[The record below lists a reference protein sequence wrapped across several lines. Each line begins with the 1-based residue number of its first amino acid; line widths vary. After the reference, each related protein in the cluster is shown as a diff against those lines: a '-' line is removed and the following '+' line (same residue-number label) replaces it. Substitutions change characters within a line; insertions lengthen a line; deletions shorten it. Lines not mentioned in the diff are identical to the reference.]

1 MTQTNHD
8 VVRSAIRELI
18 DSKTI
23 SGAALAR
30 ETGTST
36 ATVSQFLN
44 GKYKGDNDTVAASL
58 NTWLES
64 HNAAK
69 TTLPVAPDFVE
80 TPTSQKILATLT
92 WAQLAGT
99 IVLVYGNPGVGKTKA
114 IRQYAAGGN
123 NVWHITASKSRSNE
137 LETLYELALKM
148 GISDAPYRR
157 GGLSRLLRQRLP
169 DTRGLIVVDEADWL
183 SLDAVEELRIL
194 QEECGVGLALVGNHK
209 VYDRLTGG
217 QRSVDFARLFSR
229 VSKKY
234 VINTVSAGD
243 VDSFCDA
250 WQVTGADERKLL
262 KAIARRPGALR
273 SLSHI
278 LPLAGIYAQGKGETI
293 GTAHIQSAMLELGH
307 SGIGEE

>member
-1 MTQTNHD
+1 MAQFTHND
-8 VVRSAIRELI
+8 VRNSIRVLI
-18 DSKTI
+18 DNKVIT
-23 SGAALAR
+23 GAALAR
-30 ETGTST
+30 EIGTST

-44 GKYKGDNDTVAASL
+44 EKYKGDNDAVAASL
-58 NTWLES
+58 ATWLEN
-64 HNAAK
+64 HNTAS

-80 TPTSQKILATLT
+80 TPTAKKILATLT

-114 IRQYAAGGN
+114 IKHYAASGN

-148 GISDAPYRR
+148 GIADAPYRR
-157 GGLSRLLRQRLP
+157 GALSRLLRQRLP

-194 QEECGVGLALVGNHK
+194 QEECGIGLALVGNHK

-234 VINTVSAGD
+234 VINTVSAAD

-250 WQVTGADERKLL
+250 WQVGGQEERKLL
-262 KAIARRPGALR
+262 KMIARRPGALR

-293 GTAHIQSAMLELGH
+293 GTSHIQSAMLELGH
-307 SGIGEE
+307 SNLSEE

>member
-1 MTQTNHD
+1 MTQINHD

-157 GGLSRLLRQRLP
+157 GALSRLLRQRL
-169 DTRGLIVVDEADWL
+169 DTFSVR
-183 SLDAVEELRIL
+183 AVSEPH
-194 QEECGVGLALVGNHK
+194 C
-209 VYDRLTGG
+209 GG
-217 QRSVDFARLFSR
+217 QR
-229 VSKKY
+229 
-234 VINTVSAGD
+234 
-243 VDSFCDA
+243 
-250 WQVTGADERKLL
+250 
-262 KAIARRPGALR
+262 
-273 SLSHI
+273 
-278 LPLAGIYAQGKGETI
+278 
-293 GTAHIQSAMLELGH
+293 
-307 SGIGEE
+307 

>member
-1 MTQTNHD
+1 
-8 VVRSAIRELI
+8 
-18 DSKTI
+18 
-23 SGAALAR
+23 
-30 ETGTST
+30 
-36 ATVSQFLN
+36 
-44 GKYKGDNDTVAASL
+44 
-58 NTWLES
+58 
-64 HNAAK
+64 
-69 TTLPVAPDFVE
+69 E

-114 IRQYAAGGN
+114 IRQYAATGN

-148 GISDAPYRR
+148 GIADAPYRR
-157 GGLSRLLRQRLP
+157 GALSRLLRQRLP

-250 WQVTGADERKLL
+250 WQVCGQEERKLL
-262 KAIARRPGALR
+262 KMIARRPGALR

-293 GTAHIQSAMLELGH
+293 GTSHIQSAMLELGH
-307 SGIGEE
+307 SNLNEE

>member
-1 MTQTNHD
+1 TMTQINHD
-8 VVRSAIRELI
+8 AIRSAVRELT
-18 DSKTI
+18 DNKVI

-30 ETGTST
+30 EIGTSN
-36 ATVSQFLN
+36 ATVSQFLS
-44 GKYKGDNDTVAASL
+44 GKYKGDNDTIAASL
-58 NTWLES
+58 SVWLE
-64 HNAAK
+64 NRNTAR

-80 TPTSQKILATLT
+80 TPTAQKIVTTLT

-114 IRQYAAGGN
+114 IRHYADCGN

-148 GISDAPYRR
+148 GISNAPYRR
-157 GGLSRLLRQRLP
+157 GALSRLLRERLP
-169 DTRGLIVVDEADWL
+169 GTRGLIVVDEADWL

-229 VSKKY
+229 VSKKF

-243 VDSFCDA
+243 VESFCDA
-250 WQVTGADERKLL
+250 WHVTGDDERKLL

-278 LPLAGIYAQGKGETI
+278 LPLAGIYAQGKGEAI

-307 SGIGEE
+307 SGIT